1 MITEAEKRI
10 LKKHIKKLIRETIEK
25 TMSDGAKNWV
35 DSAKEEEKK
44 MVGSGKQ
51 KMPYEIWDQDSSMP
65 MDRKKPMKENYYF
78 EESDKPNRKKNDEK
92 NGNYNSQ
99 MRKEV
104 EEWVRSEYQ
113 LNSTLAYHLWPD
125 KDEDT
130 ARSLFAKKANGQ
142 DADGNGYS
150 FSDAEIVK
158 LANIRTQ
165 LNESQL
171 KKIIKKSIKKVLKE
185 GQQRTP
191 IFTLNAID
199 LTTDEG
205 IDDMQ
210 YTSQTYYSEDEAIE
224 AAKEMANK
232 YSDWDGVINI
242 FIMAG
247 EYELPSGEVCGEP
260 DAIYAVSNKD
270 EETTRS
276 AREKSGYTR
285 HDVDGYPNLNESKR
299 KKRMK

>member
-10 LKKHIKKLIRETIEK
+10 LKKHIKKLIRESIKENNYFEGTG
-25 TMSDGAKNWV
+25 MSKEAEEWV
-35 DSAKEEEKK
+35 QRSKKESNK
-44 MVGSGKQ
+44 
-51 KMPYEIWDQDSSMP
+51 KMPYHMWPEEKEKGITQ
-65 MDRKKPMKENYYF
+65 RRLEENYYF
-78 EESDKPNRKKNDEK
+78 EESDEPNRKKNDEK

-165 LNESQL
+165 LNES
-171 KKIIKKSIKKVLKE
+171 
-185 GQQRTP
+185 
-191 IFTLNAID
+191 
-199 LTTDEG
+199 
-205 IDDMQ
+205 
-210 YTSQTYYSEDEAIE
+210 
-224 AAKEMANK
+224 
-232 YSDWDGVINI
+232 
-242 FIMAG
+242 
-247 EYELPSGEVCGEP
+247 
-260 DAIYAVSNKD
+260 
-270 EETTRS
+270 
-276 AREKSGYTR
+276 
-285 HDVDGYPNLNESKR
+285 KR
-299 KKRMK
+299 RKRMK

>member
-10 LKKHIKKLIRETIEK
+10 LKKHIKKLIRESIEENL
-25 TMSDGAKNWV
+25 SNGAKNFV
-35 DSAKEEEKK
+35 DSAKNQE
-44 MVGSGKQ
+44 
-51 KMPYEIWDQDSSMP
+51 MPYEMWPD
-65 MDRKKPMKENYYF
+65 KKPIERNPEIKKPRRHLEENYYF

-92 NGNYNSQ
+92 NDNSNSQ

-165 LNESQL
+165 LNES
-171 KKIIKKSIKKVLKE
+171 
-185 GQQRTP
+185 
-191 IFTLNAID
+191 
-199 LTTDEG
+199 
-205 IDDMQ
+205 
-210 YTSQTYYSEDEAIE
+210 
-224 AAKEMANK
+224 
-232 YSDWDGVINI
+232 
-242 FIMAG
+242 
-247 EYELPSGEVCGEP
+247 
-260 DAIYAVSNKD
+260 
-270 EETTRS
+270 
-276 AREKSGYTR
+276 
-285 HDVDGYPNLNESKR
+285 KR

>member
-1 MITEAEKRI
+1 MITETEKKA
-10 LKKHIKKLIRETIEK
+10 LKNRIKKLIREAIE
-25 TMSDGAKNWV
+25 
-35 DSAKEEEKK
+35 
-44 MVGSGKQ
+44 
-51 KMPYEIWDQDSSMP
+51 
-65 MDRKKPMKENYYF
+65 ENYYF
-78 EESDKPNRKKNDEK
+78 EKSEPNRKTTDEK
-92 NGNYNSQ
+92 KDNASEQ
-99 MRKEV
+99 LRREI
-104 EEWVRSEYQ
+104 EDWVRSEYQ
-113 LNSTLAYHLWPD
+113 LNSTLAYHLWPE

-165 LNESQL
+165 LNESKL
-171 KKIIKKSIKKVLKE
+171 RKIIGKTIKKVLKE
-185 GQQRTP
+185 NIEKTP
-191 IFTLNAID
+191 IFTLNAVD

-205 IDDMQ
+205 FDDMQ
-210 YTSQTYYSEDEAIE
+210 YTSKTYYSEEEAIK
-224 AAKEMANK
+224 AAKEMANA

-242 FIMAG
+242 SIMAG
-247 EYELPSGEVCGEP
+247 EYELPSGEVYGEP
-260 DAIYAVSNKD
+260 YDIYTISNKD

-276 AREKSGYTR
+276 AREKRGYVR